1 MSCVRLGRGYNA
13 APMDLL
19 YRISRV
25 GGRFTFFCTMRAHVL
40 NAQRAE
46 REGGYVLALTHLS
59 HLEPMCASIL
69 SQRRIHWMTRK
80 EFFKYRLIAAYLRAC
95 NAFSVDRQGIPVSAV
110 REAIARARQ
119 GHAIGICPEGGVT
132 QGKQAAIRGGT
143 IKKGC
148 CTVALRAGMP
158 IVPCVMLGT
167 DKLNQVGP
175 WLPFKR
181 AQIWVA
187 YGEPIYPPAGTKSTR
202 ATREALMVRLMSS
215 YRQLYAELRQHYG
228 ICDSTVP

>member
-1 MSCVRLGRGYNA
+1 
-13 APMDLL
+13 MDLL

-40 NAQRAE
+40 HAQRAE

-80 EFFKYRLIAAYLRAC
+80 EFFKYRLISAYLRAC
-95 NAFSVDRQGIPVSAV
+95 NAFRVDRQGIPVSAV
-110 REAIARARQ
+110 RQAIQRAQ
-119 GHAIGICPEGGVT
+119 HGHAVGICPEGGVT
-132 QGKQAAIRGGT
+132 QGAQAAIRGGA

-148 CTVALRAGMP
+148 CTVALRASVP
-158 IVPCVMLGT
+158 ILPCVMLGT
-167 DKLNQVGP
+167 DKLNRVGP

-181 AQIWVA
+181 AQIWLA
-187 YGEPIYPPAGTKSTR
+187 YGEPIHPPAGMKSTR
-202 ATREALMVRLMSS
+202 ASREALAARLVSS
-215 YRQLYAELRQHYG
+215 YGQLYAELRTQYG
-228 ICDSTVP
+228 ICDSDVP

>member
-1 MSCVRLGRGYNA
+1 
-13 APMDLL
+13 MDLL
-19 YRISRV
+19 YRISRA

-40 NAQRAE
+40 HAQRAE

-80 EFFKYRLIAAYLRAC
+80 EFFKYRPIGAYLRAC
-95 NAFSVDRQGIPVSAV
+95 NAFRVDRQGIPVSAV

-119 GHAIGICPEGGVT
+119 GHAVGICPEGGVT
-132 QGKQAAIRGGT
+132 HGAQAAIRGGA

-148 CTVALRAGMP
+148 CTVALRAGVP
-158 IVPCVMLGT
+158 IAPCVMLGT
-167 DKLNQVGP
+167 DKLNRVGP

-187 YGEPIYPPAGTKSTR
+187 YGEPIYPPAGAKSTR
-202 ATREALMVRLMSS
+202 ASREALSKVLVSS
-215 YRQLYAELRQHYG
+215 FMDLYAELRNHYG
-228 ICDSTVP
+228 IADSTVA

>member
-1 MSCVRLGRGYNA
+1 
-13 APMDLL
+13 MDLL

-25 GGRFTFFCTMRAHVL
+25 AGRFTFFCTMRAHVL

-69 SQRRIHWMTRK
+69 SQRRIDWMTRK
-80 EFFKYRLIAAYLRAC
+80 EFFKYRMVSAYLRAC
-95 NAFSVDRQGIPVSAV
+95 NAFLVNRQGIPVSAV
-110 REAIARARQ
+110 REAIERARI
-119 GHAIGICPEGGVT
+119 GRAVGICPEGGVA
-132 QGKQAAIRGGT
+132 QGPRAAIRGGA

-148 CTVALRAGMP
+148 CTVALRAGVP

-167 DKLNQVGP
+167 DKLNHVGP

-181 AQIWVA
+181 AEIWVA
-187 YGEPIYPPAGTKSTR
+187 YGEPIDPPARAKSTR
-202 ATREALMVRLMSS
+202 ASRDLLAARLMSS

-228 ICDSTVP
+228 ICDSMVP

>member
-1 MSCVRLGRGYNA
+1 
-13 APMDLL
+13 MDLL
-19 YRISRV
+19 YRISRA

-40 NAQRAE
+40 NAPRAE
-46 REGGYVLALTHLS
+46 REGAYVLALTHLS

-80 EFFKYRLIAAYLRAC
+80 EFFKYRLVAAYLRAC
-95 NAFSVDRQGIPVSAV
+95 NAFEVDRQGIPVSAV

-119 GHAIGICPEGGVT
+119 GHAVGICPEGGVT
-132 QGKQAAIRGGT
+132 QGARAAFRGGT

-148 CTVALRAGMP
+148 CTVALRAGIP
-158 IVPCVMLGT
+158 IIPCVMLGT
-167 DKLNQVGP
+167 DKLNRVGP

-187 YGEPIYPPAGTKSTR
+187 YGEPIYSPAGAKSTR
-202 ATREALMVRLMSS
+202 ASRQALSDILVSSFMS
-215 YRQLYAELRQHYG
+215 LYAELRQHYE
-228 ICDSTVP
+228 ICDSSVP